1 MSEDRNAP
9 RTHRRR
15 FLAGVGVAA
24 TAGALAASSRA
35 AKAQGLDGEGFRP
48 PRHDKDAWMGSLAGD
63 KDHRVFIDSASGVG
77 GATAAAC
84 AGGKF
89 IVRFHRQNRGPCSVV
104 VSWPPV
110 CAL

>member
-24 TAGALAASSRA
+24 TAGALAAGSRA

-48 PRHDKDAWMGSLAGD
+48 PRHDRTPGWGVWPAIRIIGFLSIQRAGWGC
-63 KDHRVFIDSASGVG
+63 HRRLYANNILSA
-77 GATAAAC
+77 
-84 AGGKF
+84 
-89 IVRFHRQNRGPCSVV
+89 HRKITRVQMMSTR
-104 VSWPPV
+104 
-110 CAL
+110 